1 VHYLML
7 QYRQCP
13 VKLIVAKPASG
24 GRIGNAAMGGAF
36 TNQRIHAGPGGP
48 MQHEVKLTDRQR
60 AEAVADLFEL
70 AVSSKRTSIPT
81 KCCA

>member
-13 VKLIVAKPASG
+13 VKLIVAKPA
-24 GRIGNAAMGGAF
+24 
-36 TNQRIHAGPGGP
+36 